1 MKLVLIPCA
10 PTQWRRAGRL
20 LGRAELPPS
29 DDVDRAL
36 AETAERVRPHG
47 VARILHAPDGLST
60 AAARRIARS
69 LGVPARRMPALEEV
83 DLGLW
88 TGLTAEQLAQRF
100 PSAQHELCESPLN
113 VTPPDGEPLRSAL
126 NRLRA
131 GVQRSVKR
139 SSHPA
144 LALVTRPLALALI
157 RTVLEGPEGGGVWQ
171 RLGDPDE
178 PVALELDEA
187 RFVPT
192 RARIL

>member
-20 LGRAELPPS
+20 LGRAELPPA
-29 DDVDRAL
+29 DDADRAL
-36 AETAERVRPHG
+36 AEAAERVRPHG

-60 AAARRIARS
+60 AAARRIARN

-88 TGLTAEQLAQRF
+88 TGLTAEQLGQRF
-100 PSAQHELCESPLN
+100 PSAQHELYESPLN

-131 GVQRSVKR
+131 GVQRCVKR
-139 SSHPA
+139 SAHQT

-157 RTVLEGPEGGGVWQ
+157 RAALEGPGGEGVWQ
-171 RLGDPDE
+171 RLEEPDQ
-178 PVALELDEA
+178 PVAIELDEA
-187 RFVPT
+187 RFAPT
-192 RARIL
+192 GATTP